1 MTVQMLVGISA
12 ALFAG
17 AVVMAVIMARR
28 PTYPKAFLCLAL
40 CIGAYALV
48 WVFVR
53 KDMEGSWI
61 FGYSGHKIIGA
72 ASAVMVI
79 YAIIVDRMMR
89 KIKEM

>member
-1 MTVQMLVGISA
+1 MTVQLMAGISA
-12 ALFAG
+12 AMFAG
-17 AVVMAVIMARR
+17 AVAAAVFMARR
-28 PTYPKAFLCLAL
+28 PTYPKALICLAL
-40 CIGAYALV
+40 CLGAYALV

-53 KDMEGSWI
+53 KDMEGNWI

-79 YAIIVDRMMR
+79 YLVVVDRLMR